1 MGQGPRYLVGV
12 IRDIAAAV
20 GSGTR
25 RRPDFVHRLVSPVA
39 LAVAVV
45 AAVTDPAGWVRPM
58 VLAVAVATFLVWQ
71 RWALPV
77 PALAV
82 GVLVPVAVAQLT
94 GRLEPSLFLVALVA
108 VVAARWEDSRWR
120 MGVICVALIASPAVI
135 FTLQPPGNRIA
146 WGVWVIGVAFSVV
159 LGWGMHLQERLSR
172 ELDAA
177 RRQLAVQAQ
186 AEERRRIARDVHDL
200 VGQGLAAVLLQ
211 VTSARH
217 VLRRDLD
224 AADEA
229 LASAEV
235 VGRRSMRELRDTVA
249 LLRGAGE
256 GVPPGPLPDIAQLGE
271 LVDAA
276 RHSGLRVEY
285 RTSGDL
291 TGIPPAV
298 GLALYRIAQEALHN
312 AALHAPR
319 ASTLVAVTVT
329 GASAV
334 LDVASVGA
342 PAGRTDLS
350 RSHYGLAGMGERAA
364 TVGGELQAGPTPQGW
379 RVVARVPVPSA

>member
-1 MGQGPRYLVGV
+1 VGV
-12 IRDIAAAV
+12 IRDIAAAA

-25 RRPDFVHRLVSPVA
+25 RRSDIVHRLVSPAA

-58 VLAVAVATFLVWQ
+58 VLAVAVAAFLVWQ
-71 RWALPV
+71 RWAVPT

-120 MGVICVALIASPAVI
+120 MGVICMALIASPAVI
-135 FTLQPPGNRIA
+135 FTLQPSGNRIA
-146 WGVWVIGVAFSVV
+146 WGIWVIGIAFSVV
-159 LGWGMHLQERLSR
+159 LGRGMYLQERLSR

-200 VGQGLAAVLLQ
+200 VGHGLAAVLLQ

-229 LASAEV
+229 LASAEA
-235 VGRRSMRELRDTVA
+235 VGRRSMRELRDTVT
-249 LLRGAGE
+249 LLRPGE

-276 RHSGLRVEY
+276 RHGGLRVEY

-312 AALHAPR
+312 AARHAPR

-329 GASAV
+329 DASAV

>member
-1 MGQGPRYLVGV
+1 MGV

-25 RRPDFVHRLVSPVA
+25 RHPDIVHRLVSPVA

-45 AAVTDPAGWVRPM
+45 AAVIDPAGWVQTI
-58 VLAVAVATFLVWQ
+58 VLGVAVATFAVWQ
-71 RWALPV
+71 RWGLPA

-82 GVLVPVAVAQLT
+82 GVLLPVVVAQLT
-94 GRLEPSLFLVALVA
+94 GRLEPSLFLVALAA
-108 VVAARWEDSRWR
+108 VVVARWEDSRWL

-135 FTLQPPGNRIA
+135 VALQPSGNRIA
-146 WGVWVIGVAFSVV
+146 WGIWVIGIGFSAV
-159 LGWGMHLQERLSR
+159 LGRGMHLQERLGR

-186 AEERRRIARDVHDL
+186 TEERRRIARDVHDL
-200 VGQGLAAVLLQ
+200 VGHGLAAVLLQ

-229 LASAEV
+229 LASAEA
-235 VGRRSMRELRDTVA
+235 VGRRSMQELRDTVT

-256 GVPPGPLPDIAQLGE
+256 SGRPAPLPGIGQLGE

-276 RHSGLRVEY
+276 RRSGLRVEY

-312 AALHAPR
+312 AARHAPR
-319 ASTLVAVTVT
+319 ASTLVAVSVT
-329 GASAV
+329 DASAM
-334 LDVASVGA
+334 LDVASVGV

-350 RSHYGLAGMGERAA
+350 RPHYGLAGMGERAA
-364 TVGGELQAGPTPQGW
+364 TVGGELQAGPTAQGW